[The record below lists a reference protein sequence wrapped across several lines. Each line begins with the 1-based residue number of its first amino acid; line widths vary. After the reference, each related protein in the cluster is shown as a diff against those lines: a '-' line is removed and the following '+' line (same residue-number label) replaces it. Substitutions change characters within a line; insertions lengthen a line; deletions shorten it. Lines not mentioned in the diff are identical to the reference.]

1 MSDIKR
7 NERDWAG
14 QLISWLKE
22 AISKG
27 QTSFEDATNDTS
39 VRMNSGRTKFPDIL
53 LFSNKTSGL
62 IFNGWELKFPDTA
75 VDDAVMLDNALEKA
89 KKLKSDSFV
98 TWNGAEAIIWK
109 IDTDYYSID
118 TLTVIKHYPKVQ
130 TIQERDDLADPAKYA
145 YHEQGLKERAF
156 EILHDLD
163 MLRHNGELKE
173 AIDVSGNIIKAI
185 KSAQRIIVPQ
195 FTEAIAEAVGSD
207 RTFRNKFNQWKIYES
222 STLKILGY
230 SSRKAEIIDAKQVLA
245 TFTFY
250 NVIGKILFY
259 LTLSE
264 NLPAELPTLHIS
276 NAKNLQNEIESYFDK
291 AKAIDYQAI
300 FMPYFTD
307 SLRYSE
313 IVCNTLYRLIETL
326 TELDFKILPTEVVG
340 TILENLVPD
349 DEKQKLGQYF
359 TPEYLANI
367 VAFPAVAD
375 RNSFLIDP
383 TSGTGTFLH
392 SFYNILTYFG
402 NTSHPQKLNQIWG
415 NDISHFPAIL
425 SVINL
430 YKQDVTQTDNFPR
443 VIRDD
448 FFNLFVGK
456 QVSFPKPTNHQE
468 HYTVDI
474 PEFDGIASNFPFIQQ
489 EDIPNDKL
497 TAYFKEQFENTQE
510 AFVKEGEFH
519 INERA
524 DYFAYCVYNSIR
536 FLKEGGV
543 LSAITSNAW
552 LGKEYGD
559 QFKEFLLN
567 NFHIKY
573 IVKSTAEHWFK
584 DSQVSTIYFVVE
596 KCNLEEP
603 TKFISLNFK
612 LSEFFDEGEDITSQ
626 LFKIEE
632 LYSYIDNSNPQL
644 NPYWRE
650 DNTYP
655 EKVISTDGKIDIV
668 TVDRETLEN
677 SVEEGFNW
685 AQFFIAK
692 NPLGIF
698 NDFLIPYHPNI
709 FKVIRGER
717 TGWNPMFVIQNEE
730 IPSTHIDPKF
740 LVPYVK
746 KPEEFD
752 TIEFSNEYQFSAF
765 VCSEPLEDLDRGTRN
780 WINRFI
786 RQKNTNGSQ
795 TIPEACAGHKPYWYS
810 INPKAAHIVTAINP
824 YERFFFTFSH
834 NPFIIDQRM
843 IAMQVQEGVDV
854 ELIAALLNSIVTFLT
869 LELKGTSRNLG
880 VLDLN
885 ANYLKELKLLN
896 PALISEEN
904 KALILEKFQP
914 LKNRDIGIIFEELRK
929 PERVEFDRAILRAY
943 GINEDILPSLYNLM
957 LSSVEERVSMK
968 NK

>member
-1 MSDIKR
+1 MNTIKR

-27 QTSFEDATNDTS
+27 QTSFEDVTNDTS
-39 VRMNSGRTKFPDIL
+39 VRMNSGRTKYPDIL
-53 LFSNKTSGL
+53 LFSNKRSGL

-75 VDDAVMLDNALEKA
+75 VDDPVMLENALEKA
-89 KKLKSDSFV
+89 KTIQSESFV

-109 IDTDYYSID
+109 IDTENYSID
-118 TLTVIKHYPKVQ
+118 TLSILKHYQRVP
-130 TIQERDDLADPAKYA
+130 TINEREDLSDPAKYA
-145 YHEQGLKERAF
+145 FHESGLKERAL

-163 MLRHNGELKE
+163 MYRRNGELKE
-173 AIDVSGNIIKAI
+173 AINISGNIIRSTAT
-185 KSAQRIIVPQ
+185 AQRIIVPQ
-195 FTEAIAEAVGSD
+195 FTAAIEDAIGRD
-207 RTFRNKFNQWKIYES
+207 RLFRNKFNQWKIYES
-222 STLKILGY
+222 STLKILGS
-230 SSRKAEIIDAKQVLA
+230 SSRKEEIVDAKQVLA

-259 LTLSE
+259 LTLSD
-264 NLPAELPTLHIS
+264 NLPAELPQLSIT
-276 NAKNLQNEIESYFDK
+276 NVQNLQEELEAYFDK

-307 SLRYSE
+307 TLRYSVS
-313 IVCNTLYRLIETL
+313 VCQTLAQLIMRLMEF
-326 TELDFKILPTEVVG
+326 DFKILPTEVIG
-340 TILENLVPD
+340 TILENLVPS

-359 TPEYLANI
+359 TPEMLANI
-367 VAFPAVAD
+367 VAYPAVSD
-375 RNSFLIDP
+375 RNSVLLDP
-383 TSGTGTFLH
+383 TSGTGTFLN

-402 NTSHPQKLNQIWG
+402 NNHHPQKLNQIWG

-430 YKQDVTQTDNFPR
+430 YKQDVTQTNNFPR

-456 QVSFPKPTNHQE
+456 KVSFPDPINHQE
-468 HYTVDI
+468 HYTVEI
-474 PEFDGIASNFPFIQQ
+474 PQFDGIASNFPFIQQ

-497 TAYFKEQFENTQE
+497 TTLFKAEFERSQS
-510 AFVKEGEFH
+510 AFVKEGDFH

-524 DYFAYCVYNSIR
+524 DYFAYCVYNSLR
-536 FLKEGGV
+536 FLKDGGV

-552 LGKEYGD
+552 LGKEYGN

-573 IVKSTAEHWFK
+573 IFRSTAEHWFR
-584 DSQVSTIYFVVE
+584 DSQVSTIFFVVE
-596 KCNLEEP
+596 KCSFEDP

-612 LSEFFDEGEDITSQ
+612 LSDFFAEGEDVNSQ
-626 LFKIEE
+626 INKIED
-632 LYSYIDNSNPQL
+632 LYSNIDNSDPHV

-650 DNTYP
+650 DNSYP
-655 EKVISTDGKIDIV
+655 NKVNSVDGNIDIV
-668 TVDRETLEN
+668 TIDRKALWE
-677 SVEEGFNW
+677 SIDEGLNW

-698 NDFLIPYHPNI
+698 SNVLVPYHPNV

-717 TGWNPMFVIQNEE
+717 TGWNPMFVISNDY
-730 IPSTHIDPKF
+730 IPSSRIAKKF
-740 LVPYVK
+740 LVPYIK
-746 KPEEFD
+746 SPDEFQ
-752 TIEFSNEYQFSAF
+752 TIHFSNEYQFSAF
-765 VCSEPLEDLDRGTRN
+765 VCSEPLESLDSGTRS
-780 WINRFI
+780 WINRFVY
-786 RQKNTNGSQ
+786 QKNKNGSL

-810 INPKAAHIVTAINP
+810 ISPKSAHIVTAINP
-824 YERFFFTFSH
+824 YERFFFTYSI
-834 NPFIIDQRM
+834 NPFVIDQRM
-843 IAMQVQEGVDV
+843 IAMQIQEGVDV

-896 PALISEEN
+896 PSLITEEN
-904 KALILEKFQP
+904 KTLILEKFKP
-914 LKNRDIGIIFEELRK
+914 LKTRVIGTIYEELTK
-929 PERVEFDRAILRAY
+929 PERVEFDRAVLRAY
-943 GINEDILPSLYNLM
+943 GISDDVLPSLYEL
-957 LSSVEERVSMK
+957 LVSSVREWR
-968 NK
+968 